1 MTTDHQ
7 EFDAAALEAG
17 RLLFAQSCDFVS
29 GANSLQGLP
38 PNGLTEVAFAGRSN
52 VGKSS
57 LINSLTGRNTLAR
70 ISNTPGRTRQVN
82 FFNLGDRLMLVDLP
96 GYGYARAPKSDIAAW
111 TALIEAYLRGR
122 PSLRRTSLLI
132 DGRHG
137 LKDSDKTLM
146 AMLDEAAVVYQIVL
160 TKCDKLSDA
169 ALAKR
174 RDDMGKALAAHA
186 AAYPEIVATS
196 ARAGTGVDNL
206 RAGLAALAEPRR
218 LR

>member
-122 PSLRRTSLLI
+122 PSLRRTCLLI